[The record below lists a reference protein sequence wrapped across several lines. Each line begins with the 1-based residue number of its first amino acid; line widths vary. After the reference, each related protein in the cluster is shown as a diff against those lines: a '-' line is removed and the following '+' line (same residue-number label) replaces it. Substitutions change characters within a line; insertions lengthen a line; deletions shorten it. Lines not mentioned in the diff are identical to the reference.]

1 MAVSAA
7 RRMVSTAPGPFDVA
21 ATAGLIPA
29 ISTDGST
36 YPIEKLDAHRRAVKH
51 LAISVFVFSDDKL
64 LLQRRADGKY
74 HCGGM
79 WANTCCT
86 HPHWNES
93 VAASAVR
100 RLREEMGL
108 TLDLQPTTIIEYEAR
123 VSNDLWEN
131 ERVHLF
137 QARVDR
143 RTTRPALNPEEVSH
157 ARRTSLASIRQDIV
171 ADPDAYAPW
180 FKIYMSRWSEL
191 GF

>member
-123 VSNDLWEN
+123 VSNDLK
-131 ERVHLF
+131 RCRMLDGRHLHRS
-137 QARVDR
+137 AK
-143 RTTRPALNPEEVSH
+143 TLSPILTPTRPGSRSTCLAGLNSDFSARPGKRPAHALLRPC
-157 ARRTSLASIRQDIV
+157 
-171 ADPDAYAPW
+171 
-180 FKIYMSRWSEL
+180 
-191 GF
+191 